1 MRWLINFQTLRGNGN
16 VLVCVDTAGRILE
29 LAHMVDHL
37 WQMQDSGLIAYSVAL
52 LNNVSYNVIEFAK
65 SQIEWMSEKLMRN
78 FEGKRNNPFQFRHLK
93 LCHSMSELNKVP
105 SPKVVLASMP
115 DLEAGFGRELFL
127 QWGSNPRN
135 SIILTSRTPKGTLA
149 RDLIDNGSN
158 RKMKVRIRVH
168 LIRTN

>member
-1 MRWLINFQTLRGNGN
+1 MLNHVWSKK
-16 VLVCVDTAGRILE
+16 
-29 LAHMVDHL
+29 
-37 WQMQDSGLIAYSVAL
+37 DSGLLTYSLAL
-52 LNNVSYNVIEFAK
+52 LNYVAESVVDYAK
-65 SQIEWMSEKLMRN
+65 VQIEWMSEKLMRN

-135 SIILTSRTPKGTLA
+135 SVILTSRTPKGTLA

-158 RKMKVRIRVH
+158 RKMKVGSRVH
-168 LIRTN
+168 INFISLLHIIFAECSIFGNPFSSSSR